1 MRWQKHAF
9 AAITLATR
17 KKQSTLSVGTL
28 RRLLSAAALMTLCF
42 SFAEMA
48 LAQTAAPA
56 YSKEAM
62 EQALG
67 TKHHYDLYGI
77 HFDFDKAVIQPD
89 SNALLDDIAT
99 ALKHFPK
106 WRLRITGHTDST
118 GDAAYNEELSMNR
131 ANAIKQALVER
142 GIDAARLETSGTGEK
157 QPIASND
164 TPEGQALNRRVELVR
179 LDVKPNILFIM
190 GDDIGWFNIGAY
202 HRGIMSGKTPNLDKL
217 AAQGMLF
224 TDYYAEASCTA
235 GRANFITGEIP
246 LRTGLTT
253 VGQAGADVGL
263 PAQACTLATALKAQ
277 GYATGQFGKN
287 HLGDLNK
294 YLPTVHGFDEFFGY
308 LYHLDAMS
316 DPYWFDYPQDWID
329 KTGPRN
335 LVHCWATDVDDPTE
349 MARWGK
355 VGKQKI
361 VDEGPL
367 APFPNMEGR
376 QNWQEGRKAKYDMET
391 FDEVLVENTKSFMD
405 KAKQDGKPFFIW
417 HNTTRMHV
425 FTYISPKYQ
434 ALMNYQSNYGLE
446 EAGMAQLDE
455 SVGAILKHLEDI
467 GEAENTIVIFS
478 TDNGAEVFTW
488 PDGGMTPF
496 KATKG
501 TVFEGGFRVPC
512 IVRWPGHVKPGTV
525 ENGLFSGL
533 DWFPTLMDAAGNPE
547 IIDQL
552 LKGVKLGDREYK
564 NHLDGYDQIDLING
578 QGPSKRHELWYF
590 GGPKLGALRLDDFKY
605 QFYQQPLGWPGPKV
619 VTDMPLIYNIR
630 QDPFERTPSINGET
644 LNNLGG
650 GYMNDFYAREFWRF
664 VLVQKTVADLAK
676 TAIDYPPMQDPASFN
691 LEAVKKQ
698 IDEMIKAHQGE

>member
-1 MRWQKHAF
+1 MKYKP
-9 AAITLATR
+9 ILV
-17 KKQSTLSVGTL
+17 SCGLSVLTA
-28 RRLLSAAALMTLCF
+28 AAALIGAAGPLQ
-42 SFAEMA
+42 
-48 LAQTAAPA
+48 AQQ
-56 YSKEAM
+56 K
-62 EQALG
+62 
-67 TKHHYDLYGI
+67 
-77 HFDFDKAVIQPD
+77 
-89 SNALLDDIAT
+89 
-99 ALKHFPK
+99 
-106 WRLRITGHTDST
+106 
-118 GDAAYNEELSMNR
+118 
-131 ANAIKQALVER
+131 
-142 GIDAARLETSGTGEK
+142 
-157 QPIASND
+157 
-164 TPEGQALNRRVELVR
+164 
-179 LDVKPNILFIM
+179 KPNILFIM
-190 GDDIGWFNIGAY
+190 GDDIGWFNVGAY

-217 AAQGMLF
+217 AAEGMIF

-329 KTGPRN
+329 KYGPRD

-349 MARWGK
+349 QQRWGRI
-355 VGKQKI
+355 GKQKI

-367 APFPNMEGR
+367 APFPDMEGR

-391 FDEVLVENTKSFMD
+391 FDDVLVENTKTFMD
-405 KAKQDGKPFFIW
+405 NAKKDGKPFFIW

-434 ALMNYQSNYGLE
+434 ALMNYKSNYGLE
-446 EAGMAQLDE
+446 EAGMAQLDD
-455 SVGAILKHLEDI
+455 SVGAILKHLVDI

-501 TVFEGGFRVPC
+501 TIFEGGFRVPC

-533 DWFPTLMDAAGNPE
+533 DWFPTLMAAAGNPD
-547 IIDQL
+547 ITDQL

-564 NHLDGYDQIDLING
+564 NHLDGYNQIDLING
-578 QGPSKRHELWYF
+578 EGPSKRHELWYF
-590 GGPKLGALRLDDFKY
+590 GGPKLGALRLDDFKF

-619 VTDMPLIYNIR
+619 TTDMPLIYNIR

-664 VLVQKTVADLAK
+664 VLVQKTVAELAK
-676 TAIDYPPMQDPASFN
+676 TAINYPPMQDPASFN
-691 LEAVKKQ
+691 LDEVKKQ
-698 IDEMIKAHQGE
+698 VEALIKSHEGQ